1 MATAPWPQSH
11 FWDYS
16 IALYGSPG
24 VAECCLELQ
33 DRYGAD
39 VNLLLLAVW
48 LGARGA
54 RLDRAGWAELE
65 RRTRSW
71 QDEVVGRMR
80 AVRRELRAM
89 LDHGRVDPWRRERLL
104 ALKQGLAALEL
115 DSERLEQH
123 ELEALAPGLAT
134 PAAPGAATARANLAD
149 YLARAGFHPGTVATL
164 LRAAFPEDPNLPE
177 AGPSVP

>member
-1 MATAPWPQSH
+1 MSTAPWPPSH

-16 IALYGSPG
+16 TTLYGRPG
-24 VAECCLELQ
+24 VADCCLELQ

-54 RLDRAGWAELE
+54 RLDRAGWTALE
-65 RRTRSW
+65 QRTRSW

-89 LDHGRVDPWRRERLL
+89 LEHGRVESWRRDRVL

-123 ELEALAPGLAT
+123 ELEALAPGLAQ
-134 PAAPGAATARANLAD
+134 PAPPGAVTARANLAD
-149 YLARAGFHPGTVATL
+149 YLADAGFHPGTVAAL
-164 LRAAFPEDPNLPE
+164 LRAAFPDEPDLPE